1 MIIKNFKSLILILS
15 ITFLLSFVA
24 GYVTQSNIDPWYQS
38 LNKLS
43 FSPPNWIFGPVW
55 TILYAFMSIA
65 IWVVYEKSKE
75 NELDFSKKIL
85 KYYFYHLVVNF
96 SWSFIFFYFHLIFL
110 AFINI
115 LIIIIAVILL
125 MSLYFP
131 RSKISFILMI
141 PYLLWVIFAAVL
153 NFGLYL
159 IN

>member
-1 MIIKNFKSLILILS
+1 MIKNFKSLILILS
-15 ITFLLSFVA
+15 VTFLLSFVA
-24 GYVTQSNIDPWYQS
+24 GFVTQLNIDPWYQS

-55 TILYAFMSIA
+55 TVLYAFMSVA
-65 IWVVYEKSKE
+65 IWVVYEKSKKS
-75 NELDFSKKIL
+75 ELDFSKKIL

-96 SWSFIFFYFHLIFL
+96 SWSFVFFYFHLIFL

>member
-1 MIIKNFKSLILILS
+1 MIKNFKSLILILS

>member
-1 MIIKNFKSLILILS
+1 MIKNFKSLIFILS

-55 TILYAFMSIA
+55 TILYAFMSVA
-65 IWVVYEKSKE
+65 IWVVYEKSKK

>member
-1 MIIKNFKSLILILS
+1 MIKNFKSLILILS

-65 IWVVYEKSKE
+65 IWVVYEKSKK

>member
-1 MIIKNFKSLILILS
+1 MIKNFKSLILILS
-15 ITFLLSFVA
+15 VTFLLSFVA
-24 GYVTQSNIDPWYQS
+24 GFVTQLNIDPWYQS

-55 TILYAFMSIA
+55 TILYAFMSVA
-65 IWVVYEKSKE
+65 IWVVYEKSKK

-96 SWSFIFFYFHLIFL
+96 SLSFVFFYFHLIFL

-141 PYLLWVIFAAVL
+141 PYLLWVIFAEVL